1 MEYFLFFY
9 YEIFQAYEKL
19 FSSSLWITFW
29 QCRSPGF
36 HLQNAEKSH
45 KSEFRG
51 NSSTLSYYIVNFVIF
66 DAHTI
71 SDAIRVIHFYVYC
84 QDYIFQLFCLIVKLT
99 SGIEYV
105 WYGILLS
112 EPQCKLNI
120 SALNRNQNYLIS
132 ANTTETWTSQKG
144 DNYLSFFPSKFRGK
158 WRLGEE
164 GRTSSEFPSYNNH
177 SISLGTEL

>member
-19 FSSSLWITFW
+19 FSFKLVNNILTMQVSS
-29 QCRSPGF
+29 GF

-51 NSSTLSYYIVNFVIF
+51 NSSILSYYIVNFVIF

-99 SGIEYV
+99 LG
-105 WYGILLS
+105 LS
-112 EPQCKLNI
+112 MCGMGYYC
-120 SALNRNQNYLIS
+120 RNHS
-132 ANTTETWTSQKG
+132 AN
-144 DNYLSFFPSKFRGK
+144 
-158 WRLGEE
+158 
-164 GRTSSEFPSYNNH
+164 
-177 SISLGTEL
+177 